1 MQELYHSWERG
12 LNEHTN
18 RLIRQYFPKKTRFDT
33 ISSRDVQMVE
43 NLLNL
48 RQRKSLQF
56 KTPLEA
62 FYKAK
67 FC

>member
-1 MQELYHSWERG
+1 MQEPYNSWERG

-18 RLIRQYFPKKTRFDT
+18 GLIRQYFPKKTRFDI

-48 RQRKSLQF
+48 RPRKSLQF
-56 KTPLEA
+56 KMPLEA
-62 FYKAK
+62 FYKAQ